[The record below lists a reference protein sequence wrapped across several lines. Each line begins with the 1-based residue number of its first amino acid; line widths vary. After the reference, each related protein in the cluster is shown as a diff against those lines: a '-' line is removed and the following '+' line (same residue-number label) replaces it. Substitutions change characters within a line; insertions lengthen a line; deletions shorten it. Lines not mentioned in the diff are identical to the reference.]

1 MKLVKHPWIA
11 GTLLGALTIAA
22 LLLRVWTIRQSLP
35 YVDHPDEPNP
45 INYVVEMLRSG
56 DPNQQFFQKPSLFV
70 YLLLSVL
77 MAHYR
82 WGQMAG
88 VYGEIGQMLIT
99 TYTVTT
105 IPGFFL
111 VARWVSAIFGA
122 LAVPAAYALCR
133 RGWGGHLAGLAAAAY
148 VAVLPYHLRSSQF
161 ATTDV
166 TASFLACLSLG
177 AAMLAMQSGR
187 WRAYL
192 VAGAFAGLAASAKYN
207 AGAVAGAIVVAALV
221 RLVDAR
227 AGFDKLSQ
235 RERSLSLPAQSP
247 ANGAKATPRALSEL
261 LKLAAAGLAAV
272 GGFVAGTPY
281 ALLSWGQVSGGILR
295 QWGNYDGNNGHYRG
309 AWNAAGYAEFFLYEG
324 LGWAGCA
331 AVLAGIGLLAWRRP
345 RVLLVWLGFALPSLL
360 VHLSRPTHFMQNM
373 IPLLLACALPIGV
386 AVAELSAVASRG
398 LPRGLRQAQATG
410 LGPGE
415 GHASGLR
422 LVFAGLLLA
431 TVALPLLALAL
442 GYVGRQAGG
451 DGRAQLIAWVEQS
464 VPPGARIAAE
474 LKAVPGPTE
483 ARWTDVPR
491 LDVHDLAW
499 YRAQGYA
506 YLVGSSKRWEDLEP
520 PESYAPLIGAGP
532 LITFG
537 PRRREEMLGPYLIVL
552 PTGLSADDV
561 PLPLA
566 GEVRFAGAR
575 LLGVA
580 MGDPSAE
587 GAPPMLVPTAEFQAG
602 GVLGLRSFWQV
613 DQPFDRDYLI
623 FVHVVDAGGGRPT
636 QRDAA
641 PWQGRFPTT
650 TWRQGTMVVDANDV
664 YLPPGLPPGEYR
676 VIMGLYSPADGA
688 RPPATQDGAP
698 LPDSQIEVA
707 RFRVVP

>member
-1 MKLVKHPWIA
+1 MKSVKYPWIIWL
-11 GTLLGALTIAA
+11 LLGALTIGA

-77 MAHYR
+77 TAHYR

-88 VYGEIGQMLIT
+88 VYGEIGQMVIT

-111 VARWVSAIFGA
+111 AARWVSAIFGA
-122 LAVPAAYALCR
+122 LAVLAAYALGR
-133 RGWGGHLAGLAAAAY
+133 RGWGGHLAGLAGAAY

-166 TASFLACLSLG
+166 TASVLACLSLG
-177 AAMLAMQSGR
+177 AAMLAMHTGR

-207 AGAVAGAIVVAALV
+207 AGAVAGAIVAAAVV
-221 RLVDAR
+221 RLFEVSRQKAE
-227 AGFDKLSQ
+227 G
-235 RERSLSLPAQSP
+235 RSDPQPITLALGYSP
-247 ANGAKATPRALSEL
+247 WPDRLKEL
-261 LKLAAAGLAAV
+261 LKLGAAGLAAI

-281 ALLSWGQVSGGILR
+281 ALLSWGQVSGGVLR

-309 AWNAAGYAEFFLYEG
+309 AWNVAGYAEFFLYEG

-331 AVLAGIGLLAWRRP
+331 AVLIGVGLLAWRRP
-345 RVLLVWLGFALPSLL
+345 KVLLVWLGFALPSLL

-386 AVAELSAVASRG
+386 AVAELSALLSRR
-398 LPRGLRQAQATG
+398 LSRGLRQAQAAG
-410 LGPGE
+410 LGPVE

-422 LVFAGLLLA
+422 MVFAGLLLA
-431 TVALPLLALAL
+431 AVALPLLALSL
-442 GYVGRQAGG
+442 EYVGRQAGG
-451 DGRAQLIAWVEQS
+451 DGRVQLIDWVERS
-464 VPPGARIAAE
+464 VPPGVRIAAE

-520 PESYAPLIGAGP
+520 PESYAPLIGTGP

-552 PTGLSADDV
+552 PTGLSAEDV

-613 DQPFDRDYLI
+613 EQPFDHDYLI
-623 FVHVVDAGGGRPT
+623 FVHVIDANGGRPT

-650 TWRQGTMVVDANDV
+650 TWRPGTLVVDTNDV

-676 VIMGLYSPADGA
+676 VIMGLYRPTDGS
-688 RPPATQDGAP
+688 RPPATQDGTP
-698 LPDSQIEVA
+698 LPDSQVEVA
-707 RFRVVP
+707 RFRVGP